1 MKNLSLER
9 LAIYQLYKQMKKAKI
24 YIPTKTAMQSGRG
37 KLKKWV
43 LEFVTKDSSINPL
56 MGWES
61 STDTLGEVIL
71 KFSSKDQ
78 AVEYAKTNDISYTV
92 IEPKKKE
99 FVIKSY
105 ADNFLKD

>member
-9 LAIYQLYKQMKKAKI
+9 LAIYQFYKQMKKAKI

-61 STDTLGEVIL
+61 STDTLREVIL
-71 KFSSKDQ
+71 QFSSKEK
-78 AVEYAKTNDISYTV
+78 AIEYAKSNNIAYTIV
-92 IEPKKKE
+92 EPKKKE

-105 ADNFLKD
+105 ADNFTKN